1 MSGFFYDEELI
12 KPDRQPDVVLGL
24 WVFYFDEMI
33 QYHSSEEKC
42 YKIRLNKHND
52 GFLWW
57 SDRDDVWCSYG
68 DDAETVY
75 SAYLEFAIE
84 KTLLG

>member
-1 MSGFFYDEELI
+1 MRAFYNNEELF

-24 WVFYFDEMI
+24 WQFFFDEML

-42 YKIRLNKHND
+42 YRLRLNKYND

-57 SDRDDVWCSYG
+57 SDRDHAWFSYG
-68 DDAETVY
+68 EDAETVY

-84 KTLLG
+84 KVLLT